1 MLMPTTITLFN
12 PTAIKKDSSIPV
24 ENKAYEHQIQTVGF
38 IDNSKP
44 NFNFLADELEILLL
58 NRLGVK
64 KIIRERK
71 NAASLPAPAEMLKRM
86 IEECDLVIAGSGD

>member
-1 MLMPTTITLFN
+1 MTKTVTLFN
-12 PTAIKKDSSIPV
+12 PTASKKESSTPL

-44 NFNFLADELEILLL
+44 NFNFLADELETLLL
-58 NRLGVK
+58 TRLGVK
-64 KIIRERK
+64 KVIRERK

-86 IEECDLVIAGSGD
+86 IEECDLIIAGSGD

>member
-1 MLMPTTITLFN
+1 MTKTVTLFN
-12 PTAIKKDSSIPV
+12 PTALKKESTLTF

-44 NFNFLADELEILLL
+44 NFNFLADELETLLL
-58 NRLGVK
+58 TRLGVK
-64 KIIRERK
+64 KVIRARK

>member
-1 MLMPTTITLFN
+1 MTIIVSLFN
-12 PTAIKKDSSIPV
+12 PTAIKKESSIQV
-24 ENKAYEHQIQTVGF
+24 ENKAYAHQIQTVGF

-44 NFNFLADELEILLL
+44 NFNILADELTLLL
-58 NRLGVK
+58 QERLGVK

-71 NAASLPAPAEMLKRM
+71 NAASLPAPAAMLRKV

>member
-1 MLMPTTITLFN
+1 MTATITLFN
-12 PTAIKKDSSIPV
+12 PTAIKKESAMDV

-58 NRLGVK
+58 HRLGVK
-64 KIIRERK
+64 KIVRERK

-86 IEECDLVIAGSGD
+86 IEECDLIIAGSGD

>member
-1 MLMPTTITLFN
+1 MIKTVSLFN
-12 PTAIKKDSSIPV
+12 PTAIKKESSTQE

-44 NFNFLADELEILLL
+44 NFNLLADALETLLL
-58 NRLGVK
+58 TRLGVK
-64 KIIRERK
+64 KVIRERK

-86 IEECDLVIAGSGD
+86 IEDCDLVIAGSGD